1 MRSLAAVVT
10 ALLVVLGGG
19 SLVASASAE
28 EVNPWLDMRV
38 MNMAHSGGEDE
49 APMNTLYAFKRA
61 KALGADM
68 LELDVQSTQDGRLAG
83 RLDGGWLRPAV
94 LVVAAVAAAVAVA
107 RGLA

>member
-38 MNMAHSGGEDE
+38 MNMAHSG
-49 APMNTLYAFKRA
+49 
-61 KALGADM
+61 
-68 LELDVQSTQDGRLAG
+68 
-83 RLDGGWLRPAV
+83 
-94 LVVAAVAAAVAVA
+94 
-107 RGLA
+107 